1 MNTSAR
7 INSRA
12 RYAGLDGLRAVAVG
26 LVLAYHLFPA
36 WWLQG
41 GFIGVD
47 VFFVISGFLITSLL
61 LRERARAG
69 RIRLAEFWRRR
80 ARRLLPAL
88 ALVLLVCSSV
98 AWLIGGDVLAR
109 LGAQLV
115 GAATFSYNWVSIAAD
130 ASYFSAANPELFR
143 NVWSLAIEEQF
154 YVLWP
159 LVLPLALLIP
169 WAWARSA
176 AAVLLAAASAGWMA
190 VVVASGG
197 DLTRAYFGL
206 DTHAFGILLGIA
218 LAFAL
223 ERLLAA
229 PPVWSQRQGWR
240 VSGAVVGVAAIA
252 GLVVVAAIPA
262 SDSTATFPGALAAAS
277 VLSAIAITAAVWPGS
292 VFGPR
297 LDTQPLRWVGDRS
310 YGLYLW
316 HWPILVLLLAAT
328 SGGGA
333 GAGVPVWMG
342 VFALVLTLVAAEAS
356 YRWVEQPI
364 RRLGFRG
371 SLAALGRRLTASP
384 AMRWRAIG
392 SVAAAVVVTFGASAA
407 VAAAPEV
414 TSGQAAVEAGLEAL
428 HREKART
435 PSPTPSPTSTAVEGE
450 AAGSASDRPRP
461 GSMPSPS
468 PTPVTGAEITAV
480 GDSVMLASAPGLLE
494 RFPGI
499 DVDASVSRSM
509 WAAPGI
515 LQQLADAGRLRPYVV
530 VALGTNGPVD
540 AGSLEEVAR
549 ITGPDRTLVLVNA
562 YAPRDWIPGVNAD
575 LAAFVRSHPGTVL
588 ADWSG
593 AIAPRTDLLAG
604 DHVHPGAEGGRVF
617 ADTVAAAVERAEHM
631 RALKQYEVERRAYLR
646 LHHAAGRTFE

>member
-1 MNTSAR
+1 M
-7 INSRA
+7 
-12 RYAGLDGLRAVAVG
+12 RAVAVG
-26 LVLAYHLFPA
+26 LVLAYHLFPG
-36 WWLQG
+36 WWLHG

-61 LRERARAG
+61 LRERASAG
-69 RIRLAEFWRRR
+69 RIRLVEFWRRR

-98 AWLIGGDVLAR
+98 AWLIGGDVLVR

-115 GAATFSYNWVSIAAD
+115 GAATFSYNWISIAGGAG
-130 ASYFSAANPELFR
+130 YFSAANPELFR

-169 WAWARSA
+169 WAWARAA

-190 VVVASGG
+190 VVVATGG

-223 ERLLAA
+223 ERLLAS
-229 PPVWSQRQGWR
+229 PPTWSRRRGWR
-240 VSGAVVGVAAIA
+240 VTGAAVGIAAVA
-252 GLVVVAAIPA
+252 GLLVVAAVPA
-262 SDSTATFPGALAAAS
+262 SDSTSTFPGALAAAS

-292 VFGPR
+292 AFGPR
-297 LDTQPLRWVGDRS
+297 LDTQPLRWLGDRS

-328 SGGGA
+328 SGGA
-333 GAGVPVWMG
+333 TGAGVPFWIG
-342 VFALVLTLVAAEAS
+342 AFALVLTLAAAELS
-356 YRWVEQPI
+356 YRWVESPI

-371 SLAALGRRLTASP
+371 SFAALGRHLTASP
-384 AMRWRAIG
+384 AARWRAIG
-392 SVAAAVVVTFGASAA
+392 SVAAAVIVTFGASAA

-414 TSGQAAVEAGLEAL
+414 SSGQAAVEAGIDAL

-435 PSPTPSPTSTAVEGE
+435 PSPAPSSTAIPE
-450 AAGSASDRPRP
+450 AAADDAEPARPQP
-461 GSMPSPS
+461 GTMPSPS
-468 PTPVTGAEITAV
+468 PTLVTGAEITAI

-499 DVDASVSRSM
+499 EVDATVSRSM

-515 LQQLADAGRLRPYVV
+515 VQQLADAGRLRSYVV
-530 VALGTNGPVD
+530 VALGTNGPID
-540 AGSLEEVAR
+540 ASSLEEVAR
-549 ITGPDRTLVLVNA
+549 IAGPSRTLVLVNA
-562 YAPRDWIPGVNAD
+562 YAPRDWIPGVNTE
-575 LAAFVRSHPGTVL
+575 LAAFVASHPGTVL

-604 DHVHPGAEGGRVF
+604 DHIHPGSAGGRVF
-617 ADTVAAAVERAEHM
+617 ADAVAAAVDRAEHL
-631 RALKQYEVERRAYLR
+631 RALKQHEIERRAYLR
-646 LHHAAGRTFE
+646 LHHSAGRVYE

>member
-1 MNTSAR
+1 MNTSAHL
-7 INSRA
+7 ISRA

-26 LVLAYHLFPA
+26 LVLAYHLFPG
-36 WWLQG
+36 WGLRG

-61 LRERARAG
+61 LRERASAG
-69 RIRLAEFWRRR
+69 RIRLVDFWRRR

-98 AWLIGGDVLAR
+98 AWLIGGDVLVR
-109 LGAQLV
+109 LGAQLI
-115 GAATFSYNWVSIAAD
+115 GAATFSYNWVSIAAG
-130 ASYFSAANPELFR
+130 AGYFSSANPELFR

-159 LVLPLALLIP
+159 LILPLALLIP
-169 WAWARSA
+169 WAWARA
-176 AAVLLAAASAGWMA
+176 TAAVLLAAASAGWMA
-190 VVVASGG
+190 VVGATGG

-218 LAFAL
+218 LAFGL
-223 ERLLAA
+223 ERLLAS
-229 PPVWSQRQGWR
+229 PPAWSLRRGWR
-240 VSGAVVGVAAIA
+240 ATGAVAGIAAVG
-252 GLVVVAAIPA
+252 GLLVVAAIPA
-262 SDSTATFPGALAAAS
+262 SDATATFPGALAAAS
-277 VLSAIAITAAVWPGS
+277 VLSAIAITAAAWPGS
-292 VFGPR
+292 AFGPR

-316 HWPILVLLLAAT
+316 HWPILVLLAATT
-328 SGGGA
+328 SGGGT

-342 VFALVLTLVAAEAS
+342 VFALVLTVVAAELS
-356 YRWVEQPI
+356 YRWVERPI

-371 SLAALGRRLTASP
+371 SFAALGRRLTASP
-384 AMRWRAIG
+384 AARWRAIG

-428 HREKART
+428 HRDKART
-435 PSPTPSPTSTAVEGE
+435 PAPAPSPTATPE
-450 AAGSASDRPRP
+450 AAAGDVAPARPRP
-461 GSMPSPS
+461 GSMPPPS
-468 PTPVTGAEITAV
+468 PTPVTGAEITAI

-499 DVDASVSRSM
+499 EVDATVSRSM

-515 LQQLADAGRLRPYVV
+515 VQQLADSGRLRPYVV
-530 VALGTNGPVD
+530 IALGTNGPVD
-540 AGSLEEVAR
+540 ASSLEEVAR
-549 ITGPDRTLVLVNA
+549 IAGPSRTLVLVNA
-562 YAPRDWIPGVNAD
+562 YAPRDWIPGVNAE
-575 LAAFVRSHPGTVL
+575 LAAFVASHPGTVL

-604 DHVHPGAEGGRVF
+604 DHIHPGAAGGRVF
-617 ADTVAAAVERAEHM
+617 ADAVAAAVDRAEHL
-631 RALKQYEVERRAYLR
+631 RALEQHEVERRAYLR
-646 LHHAAGRTFE
+646 FHRSAGRTYE